1 MLQMCAQ
8 PRCDGMLIGELQ
20 LDGVAV
26 LSLRY
31 CCPVLLPCT
40 APLCCCPALLPCTAT
55 LYCCPVLLYCCLVLL
70 YCCPVLLQLE
80 ALIGH
85 HTRKPWTKFVTPE
98 NAHLVSP
105 EALDFLD
112 GLLRYDHQV
121 CRGDIHWQVLPW
133 SGSQATRRAV

>member
-1 MLQMCAQ
+1 M
-8 PRCDGMLIGELQ
+8 
-20 LDGVAV
+20 
-26 LSLRY
+26 
-31 CCPVLLPCT
+31 
-40 APLCCCPALLPCTAT
+40 
-55 LYCCPVLLYCCLVLL
+55 
-70 YCCPVLLQLE
+70 LQLE

-121 CRGDIHWQVLPW
+121 CFWVVASVACSYRHHLSFPRVVSVACSYHYHL
-133 SGSQATRRAV
+133 SLLSL

>member
-1 MLQMCAQ
+1 MQETEAEKGASHLIYARRTDSPLFSDSNTHYLQHHTQNM
-8 PRCDGMLIGELQ
+8 
-20 LDGVAV
+20 VAV
-26 LSLRY
+26 DS
-31 CCPVLLPCT
+31 PAVVLFV
-40 APLCCCPALLPCTAT
+40 A
-55 LYCCPVLLYCCLVLL
+55 
-70 YCCPVLLQLE
+70 QLE

-121 CRGDIHWQVLPW
+121 R
-133 SGSQATRRAV
+133 

>member
-1 MLQMCAQ
+1 L
-8 PRCDGMLIGELQ
+8 
-20 LDGVAV
+20 
-26 LSLRY
+26 
-31 CCPVLLPCT
+31 
-40 APLCCCPALLPCTAT
+40 
-55 LYCCPVLLYCCLVLL
+55 
-70 YCCPVLLQLE
+70 LLQLE

-121 CRGDIHWQVLPW
+121 RQRADASGLQFW
-133 SGSQATRRAV
+133 SMSLLFLCLGGLLRYDCQL

>member
-1 MLQMCAQ
+1 MC
-8 PRCDGMLIGELQ
+8 
-20 LDGVAV
+20 
-26 LSLRY
+26 LS
-31 CCPVLLPCT
+31 
-40 APLCCCPALLPCTAT
+40 
-55 LYCCPVLLYCCLVLL
+55 
-70 YCCPVLLQLE
+70 LQLE

-121 CRGDIHWQVLPW
+121 RIGLATRGFGFLRHAGGFECAIQQRCARGRAGGGWA
-133 SGSQATRRAV
+133 SGSYMTFCYLVM

>member
-1 MLQMCAQ
+1 L
-8 PRCDGMLIGELQ
+8 
-20 LDGVAV
+20 
-26 LSLRY
+26 
-31 CCPVLLPCT
+31 
-40 APLCCCPALLPCTAT
+40 
-55 LYCCPVLLYCCLVLL
+55 
-70 YCCPVLLQLE
+70 LLQLE

-121 CRGDIHWQVLPW
+121 RQRADA
-133 SGSQATRRAV
+133 SGLRFGR

>member
-1 MLQMCAQ
+1 
-8 PRCDGMLIGELQ
+8 
-20 LDGVAV
+20 LDPQAT
-26 LSLRY
+26 SSF
-31 CCPVLLPCT
+31 LLMRFW
-40 APLCCCPALLPCTAT
+40 L
-55 LYCCPVLLYCCLVLL
+55 
-70 YCCPVLLQLE
+70 LLQLE

-121 CRGDIHWQVLPW
+121 
-133 SGSQATRRAV
+133 